1 VPIDSLDSTQAI
13 LLPRRPMLVR
23 RSLGVF
29 AFVALALAVIGFARE
44 WPHVWAI
51 CAVAGV
57 LMLIDLRL
65 MLLARPIVPKPAD
78 ATMRRRTVATVVAG
92 LAFIAVAIAA
102 SMFEGWGWQVV
113 GIGSLVALA
122 LMILISMPLL
132 AASAHDAVSDR

>member
-1 VPIDSLDSTQAI
+1 
-13 LLPRRPMLVR
+13 
-23 RSLGVF
+23 
-29 AFVALALAVIGFARE
+29 
-44 WPHVWAI
+44 
-51 CAVAGV
+51 
-57 LMLIDLRL
+57 
-65 MLLARPIVPKPAD
+65 
-78 ATMRRRTVATVVAG
+78 MRRRTVATVVAG

>member
-1 VPIDSLDSTQAI
+1 MPTDSLDSTQAI

-29 AFVALALAVIGFARE
+29 ALVALALAVIGLARG

-51 CAVAGV
+51 SAVAGV
-57 LMLIDLRL
+57 LMLIDLCL
-65 MLLARPIVPKPAD
+65 MLLTRPIVPRPSD
-78 ATMRRRTVATVVAG
+78 TTMRRRTVATVVAG

>member
-29 AFVALALAVIGFARE
+29 AFVALALAVIGLARG

-65 MLLARPIVPKPAD
+65 MLLARPIVPKPSD
-78 ATMRRRTVATVVAG
+78 TTMRRRTVATVVAG